1 MRYSLIAHLLDG
13 SLKLL
18 GGGLRLR
25 GSSVG
30 GSRGRITGQLL
41 LQHVALRAEPASGEE
56 GGVSVLCHA
65 RESAARCASTVPV
78 VV

>member
-1 MRYSLIAHLLDG
+1 VRYSLIAHLLDG

-18 GGGLRLR
+18 DRDMRLR

-65 RESAARCASTVPV
+65 RESTASTVPV